1 MKKQRLKIEQM
12 PDILTLQQACEIL
25 NCHPNTL
32 RKWDNKGL
40 LKAIR
45 FGARRDRR
53 YKKSEILKLIN
64 NKKFE
69 RPGRIP
75 F

>member
-1 MKKQRLKIEQM
+1 MPTKTNNKLTAL
-12 PDILTLQQACEIL
+12 PDILTLQQACDIL

-45 FGARRDRR
+45 FGTRRDRR
-53 YKKSEILKLIN
+53 YNKADILKLLN
-64 NKKFE
+64 QK
-69 RPGRIP
+69 
-75 F
+75 

>member
-1 MKKQRLKIEQM
+1 MPTNHDKNLSEL
-12 PDILTLQQACEIL
+12 PDILTLQQACDVL

-32 RKWDNKGL
+32 RSWDNKGL

-53 YKKSEILKLIN
+53 YKKADILKLIN
-64 NKKFE
+64 QRNGRNSNK
-69 RPGRIP
+69 
-75 F
+75 